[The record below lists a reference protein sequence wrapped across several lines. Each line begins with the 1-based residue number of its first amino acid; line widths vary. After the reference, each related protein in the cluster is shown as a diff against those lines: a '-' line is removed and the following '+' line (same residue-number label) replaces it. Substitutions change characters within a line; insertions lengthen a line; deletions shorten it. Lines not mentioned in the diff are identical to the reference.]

1 VRRAAV
7 VGLAVFALI
16 ALPNSAR
23 SDTAK
28 TIAEAAVV
36 GAVMGIVCTSVVL
49 TSEEEV
55 DEDDFARRGWLVGVA
70 GSSAIELFEND
81 LQSDF
86 QRRLGPIGGFG
97 VGSGAASLPVDN
109 SPGFNGRVGYRCHPR
124 FSAEVE
130 VEWLHGFD
138 AVLTQFGA
146 VQLATVEVDPLVVTA
161 NAKGYLLTGRY
172 QPFLLIG
179 AGAMSADIKV
189 RDPVGLSFTAVRSES
204 ENVFAMRFGGGIDL
218 YATKNLVVSLEAD
231 YVYPFGNLD
240 ELDYVTIS
248 WGFQYRF

>member
-1 VRRAAV
+1 MRRASV

-28 TIAEAAVV
+28 TIAEAAVA

-49 TSEEEV
+49 TAEDEV
-55 DEDDFARRGWLVGVA
+55 DEDDFARRGWMVGVA
-70 GSSAIELFEND
+70 GSSAIELFEKD
-81 LQSDF
+81 LEKDF
-86 QRRLGPIGGFG
+86 RRQLEPSGGFG
-97 VGSGAASLPVDN
+97 MGNSVASLSVDN
-109 SPGFNGRVGYRCHPR
+109 SHGFNARVGYRCHRR

-130 VEWLHGFD
+130 VEWLNGFD
-138 AVLTQFGA
+138 ADLTQPGF
-146 VQLATVEVDPLVVTA
+146 VQLARVEVDPLVVTA

>member
-1 VRRAAV
+1 
-7 VGLAVFALI
+7 
-16 ALPNSAR
+16 
-23 SDTAK
+23 
-28 TIAEAAVV
+28 
-36 GAVMGIVCTSVVL
+36 
-49 TSEEEV
+49 
-55 DEDDFARRGWLVGVA
+55 
-70 GSSAIELFEND
+70 
-81 LQSDF
+81 
-86 QRRLGPIGGFG
+86 
-97 VGSGAASLPVDN
+97 
-109 SPGFNGRVGYRCHPR
+109 
-124 FSAEVE
+124 
-130 VEWLHGFD
+130 
-138 AVLTQFGA
+138 
-146 VQLATVEVDPLVVTA
+146 VVTA

-240 ELDYVTIS
+240 ELEYVTIS